1 MKCGFFWVFVV
12 GLCGC
17 GLVQKPVNEIA
28 ANLDATDRTPG
39 GAGLAQGR
47 LLSAFFGLD
56 NKLPLLAGWRVCS
69 GAGGKDGMPVVF
81 DREVDVKTVE
91 AGDFVVVT
99 RGGVRGSV
107 HCVTVMPAAD
117 AGEVR
122 TVLLVGEFGSAATDP
137 PATVAVIGNLISKDG
152 QVNYR
157 GAKTQVTPL
166 EAGPGLV
173 FAEIV
178 ALDQVKAGD
187 GGWGA
192 GSGCPADTK
201 QIVRVVWAGGVRR
214 KDGDEVGDY
223 ERRQYRV
230 EMEVGK
236 AVTPFALGDLQ
247 DGDNNHLLCL
257 DTRERAK
264 RVTFAAGVLVDPNR
278 DANPATAVEISH

>member
-1 MKCGFFWVFVV
+1 MKYGLIWVVAV

-17 GLVQKPVNEIA
+17 GLVQKPVNAIA
-28 ANLDATDRTPG
+28 PNLDGTDRTPDTV
-39 GAGLAQGR
+39 GLLQGR
-47 LLSAFFGLD
+47 VISAFFGLD

-81 DREVDVKTVE
+81 DREVDAKTVE
-91 AGDFVVVT
+91 AGDFVVMT

-107 HCVTVMPAAD
+107 HCVTLMPAAD

-137 PATVAVIGNLISKDG
+137 PATVEVSGNLISKDAR
-152 QVNYR
+152 VNYR
-157 GAKTQVTPL
+157 GAKVAVTPL

-173 FAEIV
+173 FAEMV
-178 ALDQVKAGD
+178 PLDQVKVRD

-192 GSGCPADTK
+192 GSGCPADTR

-214 KDGDEVGDY
+214 KDGDEVGEF

-230 EMEVGK
+230 EMEAGK
-236 AVTPFALGDLQ
+236 PVTPFALGDLQ
-247 DGDNNHLLCL
+247 DGDNVHLLCL
-257 DTRERAK
+257 DTKEKTK
-264 RVTFAAGVLVDPNR
+264 RVTFPAGILADPNKNVN
-278 DANPATAVEISH
+278 AATAVEITQ

>member
-1 MKCGFFWVFVV
+1 MKYGFFWVVAV
-12 GLCGC
+12 GLAGC

-28 ANLDATDRTPG
+28 PNLDAADRTPG

-91 AGDFVVVT
+91 AGDFAVVT

-137 PATVAVIGNLISKDG
+137 PATVEVTGNLISKDG
-152 QVNYR
+152 RVNYR
-157 GAKTQVTPL
+157 GAKAGVTPL

-173 FAEIV
+173 FAEMV
-178 ALDQVKAGD
+178 PLDQVKVREGN
-187 GGWGA
+187 WGA
-192 GSGCPADTK
+192 GSGCPADTR

-257 DTRERAK
+257 DTREKAK
-264 RVTFAAGVLVDPNR
+264 RVTYAAGTLVDPNK
-278 DANPATAVEISH
+278 DLNAATAVDISQ